1 MAVKKV
7 ILLKLKKFIDDFKSR
22 LKLRRV
28 DDLMGHISF
37 DFVLPV

>member
-7 ILLKLKKFIDDFKSR
+7 ILLKLKKFIEDFKSR
-22 LKLRRV
+22 PKLSRV
-28 DDLMGHISF
+28 DVLMGHISF